1 MLMFYALAGGELAMR
16 NHMKVTIAL
25 ISAIALI
32 VSLIALSG
40 CTKRYTTRL
49 HVLPIAYGD
58 ALIIE
63 SNGVFGI
70 VDSGESW
77 DYPDGSDPRYPAREG
92 ITKGDGVEE
101 MLFPLLD
108 ELGVSAQKG
117 NLQFYIGTHPHSDHI
132 GTASQVIE
140 KYRPKYVYTP
150 RYDDSMLPE
159 DARWDNQYVYDRLI
173 AAAHSTGATLIQ
185 DFDISADAFP
195 QAGEDGTAVGNPTF
209 PLGNATVSIL
219 GFAKSETMPE
229 GGFADANDISYEV
242 LFENDK
248 YRTFLAGDVVKYGPS
263 EQIIAET
270 VGKVDVLKLGH
281 HGNDNAGSKD
291 FILALSPEFAIQTGS
306 DYALSGETTR
316 ALMDVKAKYY
326 PTSEAAD
333 LRLNDLMFTYY
344 NTGIEA
350 NMKPYELGQWG

>member
-1 MLMFYALAGGELAMR
+1 MR
-16 NHMKVTIAL
+16 NHLKAVVALICTIAL
-25 ISAIALI
+25 TAG
-32 VSLIALSG
+32 VMGLSG
-40 CTKRYTTRL
+40 CSKKYSTRL
-49 HVLPIAYGD
+49 HVLPIGYGD

-92 ITKGDGVEE
+92 IDQGNGVEE

-108 ELGVSAQKG
+108 ELGVSAEKG

-150 RYDDSMLPE
+150 RYDDSMVPE

-185 DFDISADAFP
+185 DYDYSADPLP
-195 QAGEDGTAVGNPTF
+195 QAREDGTAVGNPTF
-209 PLGNATVSIL
+209 PLGDATVSIL
-219 GFAKSETMPE
+219 GFAKSDMMPE
-229 GGFADANDISYEV
+229 GGFTDANDISYEV
-242 LFENDK
+242 LFENGG

-291 FILALSPEFAIQTGS
+291 FIVALSPKHAIQTGS
-306 DYALSGETTR
+306 EYALAAETTQ

-333 LRLNDLMFTYY
+333 QRLNDLMFTYY
-344 NTGIEA
+344 NTGIEV